1 MARQIILDT
10 ETTGINP
17 RDNRI
22 VEIGCVEMIDRKLT
36 GNTFHVYINPEM
48 KMVQEVINIHGL
60 TDAFLADKPKY
71 QEVVQPFYEFIK
83 GAELV
88 IHNAP
93 FDVGFI
99 NAENARLKRGN
110 PGVVADYCTVLD
122 TLVMAREKHP
132 GQKNSLDALCKRYF
146 VDNSM
151 REKHGALL
159 DAEILAE
166 VYLAMTGGQTALWG
180 TDDKEGNAENER
192 KHALES
198 GKLSAFDLPLV
209 KLSDDDLKAHA
220 KILSLL
226 DKKSGGSVWQKRID
240 LAAQEQESNSEN

>member
-1 MARQIILDT
+1 MTRQVILDT
-10 ETTGINP
+10 ETTGISS
-17 RDNRI
+17 RDHRI
-22 VEIGCVEMIDRKLT
+22 VEIGCIEMIDRKLT
-36 GNTFHVYINPEM
+36 GNTFHVYINPE
-48 KMVQEVINIHGL
+48 KQLDQEVINIHGL
-60 TDAFLADKPKY
+60 TNAFLADKPTY
-71 QEVVQPFYEFIK
+71 DAVAQPFYDFIK

-99 NAENARLKRGN
+99 NMENARLKRGN
-110 PGVVADYCTVLD
+110 PGLVTDFCTILD

-166 VYLAMTGGQTALWG
+166 VYLAMTGGQTHLWG
-180 TDDKEGNAENER
+180 QDD
-192 KHALES
+192 
-198 GKLSAFDLPLV
+198 GKGEQSSNGKSAVGAAPLSAFDLPLIQV
-209 KLSDDDLKAHA
+209 SDADLQGHA
-220 KILSLL
+220 KMLALL
-226 DKKSGGSVWQKRID
+226 DKKSDGAIWHKR
-240 LAAQEQESNSEN
+240 LADSDVDGLGAE

>member
-17 RDNRI
+17 RDHRI
-22 VEIGCVEMIDRKLT
+22 VEIGCVEVIDRKLT
-36 GNTFHVYINPEM
+36 GNTFHVYVNPEM
-48 KMVQEVINIHGL
+48 KMDQEVINIHGL

-71 QEVVQPFYEFIK
+71 QEVAQPFYEFIK

-99 NAENARLKRGN
+99 NSENRRLKMGN
-110 PGVVADYCTVLD
+110 PGLVADFCSILD

-180 TDDKEGNAENER
+180 TDDKEGNADNSSH
-192 KHALES
+192 HAHKDD
-198 GKLSAFDLPLV
+198 KLAAFDLPLV
-209 KLSDDDLKAHA
+209 KLSDDDLQAHA
-220 KILSLL
+220 KMLALL
-226 DKKSGGSVWQKRID
+226 EKKSGGTLWQKRVD
-240 LAAQEQESNSEN
+240 QSEQEQSQNDN